1 MKPKIPDDLL
11 SAFLD
16 REVTPDEE
24 TLARQHLQSSPQA
37 RQEFQDYQRLGEL
50 LHELPRRT
58 VPTEFA
64 AAVMQQAERETL
76 IPLET
81 VGATAVDSQS
91 RRPSRRT
98 WIAASVGLAATAAA
112 VLVVV
117 NLPPRQDAVAV
128 RDTTLAKSPRFEAR
142 LAKSA
147 ASIAPAAPLAAAGK
161 PLVVAKDATPEMASP
176 EIDAA
181 IPRLRVARAAASPA
195 PTLVSNAPMKPSEAG
210 ASRLVFPADLKSAQE
225 GDVVEALESVGNQVA
240 VVRLMLVN
248 QTTALG
254 GLQNLL
260 VRDASRPVQG
270 AEKEKLLKGRFA
282 AAKGS
287 VVVDAKTVSNGPG
300 ELICVF
306 VEVSRDELVG
316 VLRDV
321 QNESQIQRA
330 QLTNAISAAK
340 LAEYAKRPVTTA
352 SLGGDAS
359 AARAQTLSLPHAAVD
374 KITGA
379 STAGK
384 ELDRQSAVASTAG
397 KSLSRVSSSI
407 AGKFAQASV
416 APAQQSAQQSVPA
429 KKDQAGALKGKQL
442 VAGTQRS
449 FQVFFVLDDQNVTE
463 SQSAEKAP
471 AADQGQVAPRS
482 SPAVHPRAPVRAK
495 RPGRK
500 RVVKPTD
507 DSE

>member
-1 MKPKIPDDLL
+1 
-11 SAFLD
+11 
-16 REVTPDEE
+16 
-24 TLARQHLQSSPQA
+24 
-37 RQEFQDYQRLGEL
+37 
-50 LHELPRRT
+50 
-58 VPTEFA
+58 
-64 AAVMQQAERETL
+64 
-76 IPLET
+76 
-81 VGATAVDSQS
+81 
-91 RRPSRRT
+91 
-98 WIAASVGLAATAAA
+98 

-379 STAGK
+379 SAVK
-384 ELDRQSAVASTAG
+384 ELDRQLAVSSAAS
-397 KSLSRVSSSI
+397 KSLARVPSSM
-407 AGKFAQASV
+407 AGKFAQASA
-416 APAQQSAQQSVPA
+416 APAQQSAQQSVAA
-429 KKDQAGALKGKQL
+429 KKDQAGVLKGKQL

-449 FQVFFVLDDQNVTE
+449 FQVFFVLDDQSVTE